1 MLWTVVDT
9 QVADTGTWRR
19 QRLSHGLDGR
29 IIVGEIYEAIFALRH
44 EADLTFEDT
53 FVVSFAPNQYPCG
66 KIKWSDVMKLPF
78 LVFLVAMAAAPTTS
92 AQDAVYVIR
101 HAEKELSGDD
111 PAITEEGKA
120 RASAWAEMLARV
132 QVAHKSTVG
141 FLNRLDKLQKFA
153 ICSSCLTGLIE
164 SPLTFTGNLNPGEL
178 MTGKQRCALGPN
190 PIA

>member
-1 MLWTVVDT
+1 
-9 QVADTGTWRR
+9 
-19 QRLSHGLDGR
+19 
-29 IIVGEIYEAIFALRH
+29 
-44 EADLTFEDT
+44 
-53 FVVSFAPNQYPCG
+53 
-66 KIKWSDVMKLPF
+66 MKLPF